1 MPGLL
6 LNAANMTTEK
16 LLPMV
21 EATTTAIPIS
31 KTTTTIITNLS
42 AGSHGQNKRP
52 TIIIYPTGKHW
63 IFTRN
68 GLKLCI
74 FVWYRRPIPAFF
86 SVFLLI
92 SIFPTHFL
100 SQRRYLKLY
109 FQQKKGL
116 CITWKRFFFWLLNFK
131 KR

>member
-31 KTTTTIITNLS
+31 KTTTAIITNLS

-52 TIIIYPTGKHW
+52 TIIIYPTGKH
-63 IFTRN
+63 
-68 GLKLCI
+68 
-74 FVWYRRPIPAFF
+74 
-86 SVFLLI
+86 
-92 SIFPTHFL
+92 
-100 SQRRYLKLY
+100 
-109 FQQKKGL
+109 
-116 CITWKRFFFWLLNFK
+116 
-131 KR
+131 

>member
-52 TIIIYPTGKHW
+52 TIIIYPTVSPESIVIPIVSCILGFPLLALLVICCLRRRAKLARERDRR
-63 IFTRN
+63 RN
-68 GLKLCI
+68 YDLQDHAVSLLA
-74 FVWYRRPIPAFF
+74 VPREL
-86 SVFLLI
+86 SV
-92 SIFPTHFL
+92 
-100 SQRRYLKLY
+100 YV
-109 FQQKKGL
+109 
-116 CITWKRFFFWLLNFK
+116 LNEA
-131 KR
+131 

>member
-52 TIIIYPTGKHW
+52 TIIIYPTGKYRMYA
-63 IFTRN
+63 TR
-68 GLKLCI
+68 LCVFI
-74 FVWYRRPIPAFF
+74 LSFPVSDFLFVHFSFPFF
-86 SVFLLI
+86 FQLLFEI
-92 SIFPTHFL
+92 
-100 SQRRYLKLY
+100 Y
-109 FQQKKGL
+109 FQKKG
-116 CITWKRFFFWLLNFK
+116 
-131 KR
+131 